1 MLYLCAYNNI
11 IMNIQTVI
19 NPEDYNCGVV
29 VARFQV
35 NKLHEQQRKM
45 IDFIL
50 GHHKKVVIFLGVSRT
65 QATTRNPLDFATRM
79 AMIQRHYPT
88 AVMLPLTD
96 NRSDAE
102 WSKTLDN
109 KISEVFPNSKPLLYG
124 SRDSFIPYYQ
134 GRHMTTELASDF
146 VEISGTQIR
155 DKVSREI
162 IESSEF
168 RAGVIHSVYARYNT
182 TFPTVD
188 VCAYNSE
195 GQILLARKPNE
206 DKYRFIGG
214 FVDATDVSLEMSARR
229 EFSEEVNGS
238 QISGLKY
245 ILSQK
250 IDDWRYN
257 KEKDG
262 IMTTLFLGRYSH
274 GQIKASDDI
283 AEVAWVD
290 ASKFTNPDYI
300 QSNIMPEHQEMMAK
314 LIQRVYEN
322 QLIPNLGGFYK
333 FKQEPKDPDVL
344 QQSEF
349 NIKLEKY

>member
-1 MLYLCAYNNI
+1 MD
-11 IMNIQTVI
+11 IQKVI
-19 NPEDYNCGVV
+19 NPKDYNCGVI

-35 NKLHEQQRKM
+35 NKLHDQQRKM

-50 GHHKKVVIFLGVSRT
+50 GHHRKVIIFLGVSRT
-65 QATTRNPLDFATRM
+65 QATTRNPLDFPTRR

-88 AVMLPLTD
+88 AVILPLAD

-109 KISEVFPNSKPLLYG
+109 KISEIFPNSKPLLYG

-134 GRHMTTELASDF
+134 GRYMTTELASDF

-155 DKVSREI
+155 EEVSREI
-162 IESSEF
+162 IESSKF
-168 RAGVIHSVYARYNT
+168 RAGVIHSVYARYAT

-188 VCAYNSE
+188 VCAYNDE

-214 FVDATDVSLEMSARR
+214 FVDATDISLERAAYR
-229 EFSEEVNGS
+229 EFREEVSGS
-238 QISGLKY
+238 HISGLKY

-250 IDDWRYN
+250 VEDWRYR

-262 IMTTLFLGRYSH
+262 IMTTLFLGRYGH

-283 AEVAWVD
+283 AEVQWFD
-290 ASKFTNPDYI
+290 ASKLSDPSYI
-300 QSNIMPEHQEMMAK
+300 QRNIMPEHQGIMAK
-314 LIQRVYEN
+314 LIQTVYEG
-322 QLIPNLGGFYK
+322 QLIPNLGEFFK
-333 FKQEPKDPDVL
+333 FKETPKDPDIK
-344 QQSEF
+344 QANEF
-349 NIKLEKY
+349 EIKLEEY